1 MNSKQENEKVVRC
14 NLCKT
19 SVLTMYCDACHI
31 HLCTACVGEH
41 LSDDSKEHKVVPFK
55 KRRSSPLCQKH
66 STKTC
71 ELFCEQ
77 CDSPICVFCISAN
90 EHEQHKKIDI
100 MEWIES
106 RKADIQDDLQELMES
121 ILPEYQE
128 IVSHIPDEKDVLGEN
143 SHQLKDHIDRHG
155 KDWHKEIDNIIE
167 QLKSNI
173 DEMHSTNIVALDQY
187 EKDIVRIIS
196 EINQIIVDQKKM
208 INSSDFCLV
217 SKYKSKN
224 NELGHL
230 PSAPNMSIPSFTPNQ
245 IDKNDIYKK
254 FGDFGFLSALPSS
267 RQNDDDDVDDVDD
280 DDCDGSDDDNDDND
294 DRLLI
299 DKPYISAVVETEFS
313 EDCNISKIS
322 CKSEEEIWT
331 FGQTN
336 TIRRY
341 NCYLNTYVSEIL
353 KTTSH
358 YPPQDMSLTQNGCL
372 VYIDK
377 TDLTIYID
385 KRTQLIEM
393 IKLENWIPVS
403 MCASLSG
410 EFLVMMVDS
419 NPYYGRTLIERY
431 SGSTMIRYIN
441 VSDNFQSNNSYNY
454 DEIKACICENMN
466 SDICVADCNYRVI
479 VVLNQDGELRFRY
492 NGNPSITEKSFSPTG
507 ITTDSQCRILIA
519 DDIISY
525 IHILDQ
531 DGEFLRFIDNCDLQ
545 LPCCV
550 CVDTKDNLYVGERDT
565 GKVKKI
571 KYCM

>member
-1 MNSKQENEKVVRC
+1 MNSNQESEELVRC

-55 KRRSSPLCQKH
+55 RRRSSPLCQKH
-66 STKTC
+66 STTTC

-128 IVSHIPDEKDVLGEN
+128 IVSYITIEKDGLGEN
-143 SHQLKDHIDRHG
+143 THQLKDDIDRHG
-155 KDWHKEIDNIIE
+155 TEWHREIDNIIG

-173 DEMHSTNIVALDQY
+173 DEMQPTNIAVLDQY
-187 EKDIVRIIS
+187 EKNIVRIVS

-208 INSSDFCLV
+208 INSSDYCFV

-224 NELGHL
+224 DEFGDL
-230 PSAPNMSIPSFTPNQ
+230 PLAPNMSIPSFTPNQ
-245 IDKNDIYKK
+245 IDKYDIYKK

-267 RQNDDDDVDDVDD
+267 KQNDDGDGVDDGIDY
-280 DDCDGSDDDNDDND
+280 
-294 DRLLI
+294 RLLI
-299 DKPYISAVVETEFS
+299 DEPYIISVVEIEFS
-313 EDCNISKIS
+313 KDCNLSQI
-322 CKSEEEIWT
+322 SEEEIWT
-331 FGQTN
+331 CVKTN
-336 TIRRY
+336 TIRQY
-341 NCYLNTYVSEIL
+341 NCNSDRCLSEIIIA
-353 KTTSH
+353 TSR
-358 YPPQDMSLTQNGCL
+358 YPPQHMSCTQNGCL
-372 VYIDK
+372 VYIDW
-377 TDLTIYID
+377 TDLNINIE
-385 KRTQLIEM
+385 KRTQLWEM
-393 IKLENWIPVS
+393 LKREDWIPIS
-403 MCASLSG
+403 MCASLYG

-419 NPYYGRTLIERY
+419 NTYYGCTFIAHY
-431 SGSTMIRYIN
+431 SGSTMIQNIN
-441 VSDNFQSNNSYNY
+441 VSDNFQCNILYSCY
-454 DEIKACICENMN
+454 EIKTCICENMN
-466 SDICVADCNYRVI
+466 FDICVADCNVRDI
-479 VVLNQDGELRFRY
+479 VVLNKDGDLRFRY
-492 NGNPSITEKSFSPTG
+492 TGNPSIPEKSFNPTG

-531 DGEFLRFIDNCDLQ
+531 DGQFLRFIDNCDLQ
-545 LPCCV
+545 FPCCV

-571 KYCM
+571 QYCM